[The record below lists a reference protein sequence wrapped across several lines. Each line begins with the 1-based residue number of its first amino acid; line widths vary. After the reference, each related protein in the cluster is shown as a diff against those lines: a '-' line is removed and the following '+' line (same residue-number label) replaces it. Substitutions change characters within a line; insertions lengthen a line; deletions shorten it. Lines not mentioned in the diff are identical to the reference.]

1 MLKSKEKETSKDTE
15 KKERRERQ
23 PSNHLIASQTE
34 YICIDNDGGAH
45 SESLARSVR
54 RAQSHLQVVTC
65 KSLEVV
71 WNEKKK
77 PDFFLPRCESESLEG
92 LQKRK

>member
-34 YICIDNDGGAH
+34 YICIANDDVPIRNH
-45 SESLARSVR
+45 SLALFAER
-54 RAQSHLQVVTC
+54 SHLQVVTC

-71 WNEKKK
+71 
-77 PDFFLPRCESESLEG
+77 
-92 LQKRK
+92 